1 MSWTRHHAQAL
12 ADTAL
17 AGDALHAALEDY
29 VRVQNPHLTD
39 LRLDYAT
46 ATEDY
51 DTSVQPP
58 RRWYDVTYLA
68 QDPTDNP

>member
-1 MSWTRHHAQAL
+1 MSWTRHRAKAL

-17 AGDALHAALEDY
+17 VGDALHAALEDY

-39 LRLDYAT
+39 LRLDHAT
-46 ATEDY
+46 ATEDH

-68 QDPTDNP
+68 QDPTANS